1 MAKQQQKNYIIQ
13 WKIIKKKKIF
23 LLQYRHLIHS
33 WSPLLASTPKYVNI
47 YYYYRRIYMLMF
59 SVETIKLD
67 TTTYLIHPFPP

>member
-13 WKIIKKKKIF
+13 RKIIKKKIF

-59 SVETIKLD
+59 SVETIQLD
-67 TTTYLIHPFPP
+67 TTTDLIHPFPP